1 MLTQLLVGM
10 AVAAFVGFLGVTG
23 WLVTSMIELKTG
35 QAAIQAQH
43 HNNGGSTMRDAVDR
57 IEKKVDDIDTKVDA
71 HLIEASADTA
81 RLADHL
87 RSHRPGR
94 DPQP

>member
-1 MLTQLLVGM
+1 VLTPLLVGL
-10 AVAAFVGFLGVTG
+10 AVSAFAAFLGVTG

-43 HNNGGSTMRDAVDR
+43 VNNGGSTMRDAVDR
-57 IEKKVDDIDTKVDA
+57 IQRTVDDIDSKVDA
-71 HLIEASADTA
+71 HLIEASADNA

-87 RSHRPGR
+87 RQHPH
-94 DPQP
+94 